1 MVIAPRQ
8 HPRIGGEF
16 TLTDH
21 FDRRVTNATYHGRFV
36 LIFFGF
42 SHCKVVCPR
51 ALTRISAALDRL
63 GAAVDVLQPLYITVD
78 PERDTPEVLRAF
90 LEPRFPRFI
99 GLTGSREEID
109 AVKAAFRVFAR
120 RAPDPDDPEGYDMP
134 HTALTYLIDPQGKYR
149 THFAD
154 TVNEAALFEKLRA
167 EIGNP
172 EPANSPPYRSS

>member
-1 MVIAPRQ
+1 MNASPQ
-8 HPRIGGEF
+8 PSRIGGEF

-21 FDRRVTNATYHGRFV
+21 FGRRATSASYHGRFV
-36 LIFFGF
+36 LVFFGF

-63 GAAVDVLQPLYITVD
+63 GISAGAVQPLYITVD

-90 LEPRFPRFI
+90 LESRFPRFM
-99 GLTGSREEID
+99 GLTGSSGEIN
-109 AVKAAFRVFAR
+109 AVKAAYRVFAR
-120 RAPDPDDPEGYDMP
+120 RTPDQNDPAGYDVP

-154 TVNEAALFEKLRA
+154 TIDEVALAEKLRS
-167 EIGNP
+167 EIMLDT
-172 EPANSPPYRSS
+172 R